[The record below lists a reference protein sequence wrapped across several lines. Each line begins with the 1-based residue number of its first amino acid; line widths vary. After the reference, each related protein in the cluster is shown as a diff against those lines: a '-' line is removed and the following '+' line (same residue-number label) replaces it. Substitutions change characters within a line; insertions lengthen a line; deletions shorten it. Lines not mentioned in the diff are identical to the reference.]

1 MTADSP
7 PPVTVEEARRRIA
20 ELRRDLVRHEHR
32 YYVLDDPDI
41 TDAEFDALMRELER
55 WEAAFPDLV
64 TPDSPSRR
72 VGGAPREGVE
82 KAAHS
87 SVMLSLENAFDDAE
101 LRDFDRRARELA
113 GAETLDYV
121 GELKL
126 DGASMAVRFVAGRL
140 DLALTRGDGVE
151 GEVITPNART
161 VRSLPLS
168 VDPVALREANVPP
181 DFEVRG
187 EVVMPR
193 EAFARLNRRQIDE
206 GGKTFANPRNAA
218 AGALRMLDARVT
230 AARRLDFHAYALLAG
245 GEPVLDSHWASLE
258 VLKRLG
264 FKVAAE
270 HARLSGVDALPPFR
284 DRCMARRDT
293 LPYDIDGVVFKLDDT
308 ALWRRLGATSKS
320 PRWAIACK
328 PAAQQAETVV
338 EDIDVQVG
346 RTGAVTP
353 RARLRPVEVGGV
365 TVSRATLHNEDEIAR
380 LGLQIGDRVVV
391 ERSGDVIP
399 KVVRVAAEGADRR
412 PFRMPAYCPACGSPV
427 VREADEVVARCIN
440 VSCPARLRESILHF
454 AHRTAMNIDVLG
466 DWLVGTL
473 IRPRSGGEEVGPEV
487 EPGLGDRAMV
497 EGIADLYE
505 LKAEALAD
513 LQKEST
519 IGEERAAVL
528 VEGLARARAGLTPA
542 RVLHALGIPGLG
554 RQQAERLAAAV
565 PDLERTA
572 AATVEELE
580 QAARISRRHAE
591 SVQAFFVEPA
601 HRRLAALAGRLA
613 RGTEPAPSDAARDGG
628 PAPDA
633 SPAEPSTRPPI
644 EARAGE
650 VGLPPDVPPA
660 EPSARLPLDD
670 RPPDGG
676 RSLDDAFAKALRRW
690 VQRSVEGVRGIGP
703 RLAGRLV
710 DLGLVQSPGDLYTLD
725 TALAARVPVPIKL
738 GKRSADKVIEGL
750 ERSKGAAL
758 GRLVYGLGIRH
769 VGARTA
775 ELLAARFRSLDGL
788 REASAAELEAVEEVG
803 PTIAES
809 VRTFFG
815 AEGNRK
821 QIERLQQAGL
831 NPVVEAPVAGVDATP
846 PPALDGKTFVLTGTL
861 SAMTRD
867 EARAGIRAL
876 GGRVVGS
883 VSRKTDYVVVGD
895 NPGSKLQKARGLEI
909 EVLEEADF
917 KRLLDGGMAGGFPQA
932 TGKGAET
939 PAVPLREPVTSDE
952 EQPAEDAG
960 GPAAPALFA
969 GRTFVLAGRLRTK
982 QADVKARIEAV
993 GGRVKGSVSRNTD
1006 YLVAGASPGSKR
1018 QKAEQLGVAVIDEA
1032 AFQALLEDGGAAA
1045 ADSAPAAAD
1054 DSSPASSPER
1064 R

>member
-1 MTADSP
+1 MPADSTSRIAIDE
-7 PPVTVEEARRRIA
+7 VRCRIA

-41 TDAEFDALMRELER
+41 TDAEFDAKMRELER
-55 WEAAFPDLV
+55 WEARFPDLV
-64 TPDSPSRR
+64 TPDSPTRR

-151 GEVITPNART
+151 GEIITPNART
-161 VRSLPLS
+161 LRSLPLA
-168 VDPVALREANVPP
+168 VDPDALRVAEVPP

-193 EAFARLNRRQIDE
+193 EAFARLNRRQIEE

-230 AARRLDFHAYALLAG
+230 AARRLDFHAYSLLVA
-245 GEPVLDSHWASLE
+245 GEPVLGSHWASLE

-270 HARLSGVDALPPFR
+270 RARLSGVDALPPFR
-284 DRCMARRDT
+284 DRCIARREA

-308 ALWRRLGATSKS
+308 AVWRRLGATSKS

-412 PFRMPAYCPACGSPV
+412 PFRMPADCPVCRSPV
-427 VREADEVVARCIN
+427 VREAEEVVARCVN
-440 VSCPARLRESILHF
+440 ASCPARLKESILHF

-466 DWLVGTL
+466 DWLVGEL
-473 IRPRSGGEEVGPEV
+473 VGR
-487 EPGLGDRAMV
+487 GLVRGL
-497 EGIADLYE
+497 ADLYS
-505 LKAEALAD
+505 LDAGQLSD
-513 LQKEST
+513 LEKEST
-519 IGEERAAVL
+519 IGEERAAAL
-528 VEGLARARAGLTPA
+528 VEGLARARAGLTPP

-565 PDLERTA
+565 PDLDRIA
-572 AATVEELE
+572 RASVEELV
-580 QAARISRRHAE
+580 QLAGIGRRHAE
-591 SVQAFFVEPA
+591 SVRAFFVEPA
-601 HRRLAALAGRLA
+601 HRRLAVLAGRLA
-613 RGTEPAPSDAARDGG
+613 PGVEAPSRATGDGG
-628 PAPDA
+628 PPPDV
-633 SPAEPSTRPPI
+633 SSAELATRPPLDGRLRDI
-644 EARAGE
+644 E
-650 VGLPPDVPPA
+650 LPPPDVPPA
-660 EPSARLPLDD
+660 GPSVRSPLPSDATGDGGPPPDASSAELLTRPPLDD
-670 RPPDGG
+670 GLPHVGLAGDG
-676 RSLDDAFAKALRRW
+676 AFARALRRW
-690 VQRSVEGVRGIGP
+690 VQRGVEGVRGIGP
-703 RLAGRLV
+703 GLAGRLV
-710 DLGLVQSPGDLYTLD
+710 DLGLVRSPGDLYALD
-725 TALAARVPVPIKL
+725 TARVARVPVPIKL

-750 ERSKGAAL
+750 ERSKKSPL

-788 REASAAELEAVEEVG
+788 RAASAEELEAVEEVG

-821 QIERLQQAGL
+821 QIDRLQQAGV
-831 NPVVEAPVAGVDATP
+831 NPVDEAPVAGADATP
-846 PPALDGKTFVLTGTL
+846 PALAGKTFVLTGTL
-861 SAMTRD
+861 ESMTRP
-867 EARAGIRAL
+867 EAKTRIEAL
-876 GGRVVGS
+876 GGRV
-883 VSRKTDYVVVGD
+883 
-895 NPGSKLQKARGLEI
+895 A
-909 EVLEEADF
+909 
-917 KRLLDGGMAGGFPQA
+917 
-932 TGKGAET
+932 
-939 PAVPLREPVTSDE
+939 
-952 EQPAEDAG
+952 
-960 GPAAPALFA
+960 
-969 GRTFVLAGRLRTK
+969 
-982 QADVKARIEAV
+982 
-993 GGRVKGSVSRNTD
+993 GSVSRNTD
-1006 YLVAGASPGSKR
+1006 YVVTGENPGSKR
-1018 QKAEQLGVAVIDEA
+1018 QKAEKLGVAVIDEA
-1032 AFQALLEDGGAAA
+1032 QLRALLQDGAGL
-1045 ADSAPAAAD
+1045 ADLPGD
-1054 DSSPASSPER
+1054 R
-1064 R
+1064 TGG

>member
-1 MTADSP
+1 MTGSMPADSQP
-7 PPVTVEEARRRIA
+7 EAAAEEARRRITD
-20 ELRRDLVRHEHR
+20 LRRDLVRHEHR

-41 TDAEFDALMRELER
+41 TDAEFDALMRELEG
-55 WEAAFPDLV
+55 WETRFPELV
-64 TPDSPSRR
+64 TPDSPSQR

-101 LRDFDRRARELA
+101 LRDFDRRARELS

-126 DGASMAVRFVAGRL
+126 DGASMAVRFVSGRL

-161 VRSLPLS
+161 LRSLPLA
-168 VDPVALREANVPP
+168 VDPAALRQAEVPP

-193 EAFARLNRRQIDE
+193 EAFARLNRRQIEE
-206 GGKTFANPRNAA
+206 GKQTFANPRNAA
-218 AGALRMLDARVT
+218 AGALRMLDAAVT
-230 AARRLDFHAYALLAG
+230 ASRRLDFHAYSLLVG

-284 DRCMARRDT
+284 DRCLARRDA

-399 KVVRVAAEGADRR
+399 KVVRVAAPGAERR
-412 PFRMPAYCPACGSPV
+412 PFRMPAECPVCGSPV
-427 VREADEVVARCIN
+427 VREAEEVVARCVN
-440 VSCPARLRESILHF
+440 TSCPARLKESILHF

-466 DWLVGTL
+466 DWLVGEL
-473 IRPRSGGEEVGPEV
+473 VGR
-487 EPGLGDRAMV
+487 GLVKGL
-497 EGIADLYE
+497 ADLYGLE
-505 LKAEALAD
+505 AEGLAD
-513 LQKEST
+513 LEKEST
-519 IGEERAAVL
+519 IGEDRAAVL
-528 VEGLARARAGLTPA
+528 VEGLAHARAGLTPA
-542 RVLHALGIPGLG
+542 RLLHALGIPGLG

-565 PDLERTA
+565 PDLERIA
-572 AATVEELE
+572 GASVEELE
-580 QAARISRRHAE
+580 QVAGISRRHAE
-591 SVQAFFVEPA
+591 SVRAFFVEPA
-601 HRRLAALAGRLA
+601 HRRLAVLAGRLA
-613 RGTEPAPSDAARDGG
+613 PSVDAASDAAGG
-628 PAPDA
+628 GAPPPDVSRA
-633 SPAEPSTRPPI
+633 QPSTRPPLDDRPGDVGPPPPDRPPA
-644 EARAGE
+644 EPAARPPLDDGPLD
-650 VGLPPDVPPA
+650 VRLPPLDVPPA
-660 EPSARLPLDD
+660 EPSARPPLDD
-670 RPPDGG
+670 GPPDVGLPRDG
-676 RSLDDAFAKALRRW
+676 AFARALRRW

-703 RLAGRLV
+703 GLAGRLV
-710 DLGLVQSPGDLYTLD
+710 DLGLVRSPGDLYALD
-725 TALAARVPVPIKL
+725 TAQVARVPVPIKL
-738 GKRSADKVIEGL
+738 GKRSADRVIEGL
-750 ERSKGAAL
+750 ERSKNASL

-775 ELLAARFRSLDGL
+775 ELLAARFHGLDGL
-788 REASAAELEAVEEVG
+788 REASAEELEAVDEVG

-809 VRTFFG
+809 VRTFFD
-815 AEGNRK
+815 AERNRE
-821 QIERLQQAGL
+821 QIERLQQAGVD
-831 NPVVEAPVAGVDATP
+831 PVDEAPVAAADATP
-846 PPALDGKTFVLTGTL
+846 PALAEKTFVLTGSL
-861 SAMTRD
+861 ESMTRS
-867 EARAGIRAL
+867 EAKARIEAL
-876 GGRVVGS
+876 GGRV
-883 VSRKTDYVVVGD
+883 
-895 NPGSKLQKARGLEI
+895 A
-909 EVLEEADF
+909 
-917 KRLLDGGMAGGFPQA
+917 
-932 TGKGAET
+932 
-939 PAVPLREPVTSDE
+939 
-952 EQPAEDAG
+952 
-960 GPAAPALFA
+960 
-969 GRTFVLAGRLRTK
+969 
-982 QADVKARIEAV
+982 
-993 GGRVKGSVSRNTD
+993 GSVSRNTD
-1006 YLVAGASPGSKR
+1006 YVVAGESPGSKR
-1018 QKAEQLGVAVIDEA
+1018 QKAEKLGVAVVDEA
-1032 AFQALLEDGGAAA
+1032 QFRALLQDGAAA
-1045 ADSAPAAAD
+1045 AADPASAAAARE
-1054 DSSPASSPER
+1054 SSPGSSPER

>member
-1 MTADSP
+1 MPADSP
-7 PPVTVEEARRRIA
+7 LQATDDEARRRIA
-20 ELRRDLVRHEHR
+20 GLRRDLVRHEHR

-41 TDAEFDALMRELER
+41 TDAEFDALMRELEQL
-55 WEAAFPDLV
+55 EARFPDLV
-64 TPDSPSRR
+64 MPDSPSRR

-87 SVMLSLENAFDDAE
+87 SMMLSLENAFDDAE

-113 GAETLDYV
+113 EAETLDYV

-161 VRSLPLS
+161 LRSLPLS
-168 VDPVALREANVPP
+168 VDRDILKEAGVPP

-193 EAFARLNRRQIDE
+193 EAFARLNRRQIEE

-230 AARRLDFHAYALLAG
+230 AARRLDFHAYALLAA
-245 GEPVLDSHWASLE
+245 GEPLLDSHWASLQ

-284 DRCMARRDT
+284 DTCMARRDV

-399 KVVRVAAEGADRR
+399 KVVWVAAEGAERR
-412 PFRMPAYCPACGSPV
+412 PFRMPADCPVCASPV
-427 VREADEVVARCIN
+427 VREAEEVVARCVN
-440 VSCPARLRESILHF
+440 ASCPARLKESILHF

-466 DWLVGTL
+466 DWLVGEL
-473 IRPRSGGEEVGPEV
+473 VGR
-487 EPGLGDRAMV
+487 GLVKGL
-497 EGIADLYE
+497 ADLY
-505 LKAEALAD
+505 ALQAD
-513 LQKEST
+513 RLAHLEKEST

-528 VEGLARARAGLTPA
+528 IEGLARARAGLTPA
-542 RVLHALGIPGLG
+542 GLLHALGIPGLG

-565 PDLERTA
+565 PDLERIA
-572 AATVEELE
+572 AATAEELE
-580 QAARISRRHAE
+580 RAPGIARRHAE
-591 SVQAFFVEPA
+591 SAGAYFSEPA
-601 HRRLAALAGRLA
+601 HRRLAALAGGLLS
-613 RGTEPAPSDAARDGG
+613 GIKPAPSAAEREG
-628 PAPDA
+628 
-633 SPAEPSTRPPI
+633 
-644 EARAGE
+644 RA
-650 VGLPPDVPPA
+650 PPDVSPA
-660 EPSARLPLDD
+660 GSSSHPALRERTRGVGPPSADLAGGATAHLALRNHNHMQDVGSPTDVPLSE
-670 RPPDGG
+670 P
-676 RSLDDAFAKALRRW
+676 FAQALRRF

-703 RLAGRLV
+703 GLAGRLV
-710 DLGLVQSPGDLYTLD
+710 DLGLVRSPRDLYSLD
-725 TALAARVPVPIKL
+725 RARASRVPVPIKL
-738 GKRSADKVIEGL
+738 GKRSANKVIEGL

-775 ELLAARFRSLDGL
+775 ELLASRFCSLSGL
-788 REASAAELEAVEEVG
+788 AEASAEELEAVEEVG
-803 PTIAES
+803 PTIAAS
-809 VRTFFG
+809 VMAFF
-815 AEGNRK
+815 AASRNRE
-821 QIERLQQAGL
+821 QIDRLRA
-831 NPVVEAPVAGVDATP
+831 VGVDPVEDA
-846 PPALDGKTFVLTGTL
+846 PAARGDDAPAALAGKTLVLTGTL
-861 SAMTRD
+861 AAMTRT
-867 EARAGIRAL
+867 EAKARIEAL
-876 GGRVVGS
+876 GGRVAGS
-883 VSRKTDYVVVGD
+883 VSRSTDYVV
-895 NPGSKLQKARGLEI
+895 
-909 EVLEEADF
+909 
-917 KRLLDGGMAGGFPQA
+917 AG
-932 TGKGAET
+932 E
-939 PAVPLREPVTSDE
+939 
-952 EQPAEDAG
+952 
-960 GPAAPALFA
+960 
-969 GRTFVLAGRLRTK
+969 
-982 QADVKARIEAV
+982 
-993 GGRVKGSVSRNTD
+993 
-1006 YLVAGASPGSKR
+1006 SPGSKR

-1032 AFQALLEDGGAAA
+1032 GLRALLEDGVAAA
-1045 ADSAPAAAD
+1045 AEPAPAAAAN
-1054 DSSPASSPER
+1054 DSSLAPPER

>member
-1 MTADSP
+1 MPADSQPQVTAD
-7 PPVTVEEARRRIA
+7 EARRRIA
-20 ELRRDLVRHEHR
+20 DLRRDLVRYEHR

-41 TDAEFDALMRELER
+41 TDAEFDAKMRELEQ
-55 WEAAFPDLV
+55 WEARFPELV

-113 GAETLDYV
+113 GAESLDYV

-126 DGASMAVRFVAGRL
+126 DGASMAVRFVSGRL

-161 VRSLPLS
+161 LRSLPLS
-168 VDPVALREANVPP
+168 VDAGVLHEAGVPP

-193 EAFARLNRRQIDE
+193 EAFARLNRRQIEE

-245 GEPVLDSHWASLE
+245 GEPVLGSHWASLE
-258 VLKRLG
+258 LLKRLG

-270 HARLSGVDALPPFR
+270 RARLSGVDALPPFR
-284 DRCMARRDT
+284 DRCMARRDL

-338 EDIDVQVG
+338 EDVDVQVG

-412 PFRMPAYCPACGSPV
+412 PFRMPADCPVCSSPV
-427 VREADEVVARCIN
+427 VREAEEVVARCVN
-440 VSCPARLRESILHF
+440 ASCPARLKESILHF

-466 DWLVGTL
+466 DWLVGEL
-473 IRPRSGGEEVGPEV
+473 VGR
-487 EPGLGDRAMV
+487 GLVKGL
-497 EGIADLYE
+497 ADLYS
-505 LKAEALAD
+505 LRAGQLAD
-513 LQKEST
+513 LEKEST
-519 IGEERAAVL
+519 IGEERAAKL
-528 VEGLARARAGLTPA
+528 VDGLAHARAGLMPA
-542 RVLHALGIPGLG
+542 GVLHALGIPGLG

-565 PDLERTA
+565 PDLERVA
-572 AATVEELE
+572 GAPVEELE
-580 QAARISRRHAE
+580 ETAGISQRDAA
-591 SVQAFFVEPA
+591 SVQAFFAEPA
-601 HRRLAALAGRLA
+601 HQRLAELAGGLVSSV
-613 RGTEPAPSDAARDGG
+613 GPSPSDGF
-628 PAPDA
+628 
-633 SPAEPSTRPPI
+633 
-644 EARAGE
+644 RAGGSRPE
-650 VGLPPDVPPA
+650 VAPA
-660 EPSARLPLDD
+660 EPSAHPPLDD
-670 RPPDGG
+670 RAQDVGPPPDLTPAGSSAG
-676 RSLDDAFAKALRRW
+676 RSLGDRPPAGGLPPDAPSAEASSRLRSDDRSPDVGPSPDGAFAPALRRW
-690 VQRSVEGVRGIGP
+690 VQRSVAGVRGIGP
-703 RLAGRLV
+703 GLAGRLV
-710 DLGLVQSPGDLYTLD
+710 DLGLVRSPGDLYALD
-725 TALAARVPVPIKL
+725 TALVARVPVPIKL

-750 ERSKGAAL
+750 ERSKNASL

-788 REASAAELEAVEEVG
+788 REASAEELEAVDEVG

-815 AEGNRK
+815 AERNRE
-821 QIERLQQAGL
+821 QIDRLQQAGV
-831 NPVVEAPVAGVDATP
+831 NPVDEAPAAAADAA
-846 PPALDGKTFVLTGTL
+846 PPALAGKTFVLTGTL
-861 SAMTRD
+861 ESMTRS
-867 EARAGIRAL
+867 EAKARIEAL
-876 GGRVVGS
+876 GGRV
-883 VSRKTDYVVVGD
+883 
-895 NPGSKLQKARGLEI
+895 A
-909 EVLEEADF
+909 
-917 KRLLDGGMAGGFPQA
+917 
-932 TGKGAET
+932 
-939 PAVPLREPVTSDE
+939 
-952 EQPAEDAG
+952 
-960 GPAAPALFA
+960 
-969 GRTFVLAGRLRTK
+969 
-982 QADVKARIEAV
+982 
-993 GGRVKGSVSRNTD
+993 GSVSRNTD
-1006 YLVAGASPGSKR
+1006 YVVAGESPGSKR
-1018 QKAEQLGVAVIDEA
+1018 QKAEKLGVAVIDET
-1032 AFQALLEDGGAAA
+1032 QIRALLQDGAGF
-1045 ADSAPAAAD
+1045 ADVPGD
-1054 DSSPASSPER
+1054 R
-1064 R
+1064 TGG

>member
-1 MTADSP
+1 MPADSP
-7 PPVTVEEARRRIA
+7 PQVMVDDARRRIA

-41 TDAEFDALMRELER
+41 TDAEFDALMRELEQL
-55 WEAAFPDLV
+55 EARFPELV

-113 GAETLDYV
+113 EAETLDYV

-161 VRSLPLS
+161 LRSLPLS
-168 VDPVALREANVPP
+168 VDPDALRDAGVPP

-193 EAFARLNRRQIDE
+193 EAFARLNRRQLEE

-245 GEPVLDSHWASLE
+245 GEPLLDSHWASLE

-270 HARLSGVDALPPFR
+270 HARVSGVDALPPFR

-412 PFRMPAYCPACGSPV
+412 PFRMPADCPACGSPV
-427 VREADEVVARCIN
+427 VREAEEVVARCVN
-440 VSCPARLRESILHF
+440 ASCPARLKESILHF

-466 DWLVGTL
+466 DWLVGEL
-473 IRPRSGGEEVGPEV
+473 VGRSQGGDADADLGRGP
-487 EPGLGDRAMV
+487 GDRV
-497 EGIADLYE
+497 GVKGIADLYGLRSE
-505 LKAEALAD
+505 QLAGLEKEA
-513 LQKEST
+513 T
-519 IGEERAAVL
+519 VGEDRAAVL
-528 VEGLARARAGLTPA
+528 VENLARARADLTPG
-542 RVLHALGIPGLG
+542 RVLHALGIPGLDANK
-554 RQQAERLAAAV
+554 AEDLAAAMPDLGRLAAADAG
-565 PDLERTA
+565 DLER
-572 AATVEELE
+572 V
-580 QAARISRRHAE
+580 RGISPRHAE
-591 SVQAFFVEPA
+591 SIRTFFSEPA
-601 HRRLAALAGRLA
+601 HRQLAELAGRLA
-613 RGTEPAPSDAARDGG
+613 SGLERKKDAPRTVAPPTEAF
-628 PAPDA
+628 
-633 SPAEPSTRPPI
+633 TR
-644 EARAGE
+644 
-650 VGLPPDVPPA
+650 
-660 EPSARLPLDD
+660 
-670 RPPDGG
+670 
-676 RSLDDAFAKALRRW
+676 ALRRF
-690 VQRSVEGVRGIGP
+690 VLRSVAGVRGIGP
-703 RLAGRLV
+703 GLAGKLV
-710 DLGLVQSPGDLYTLD
+710 DFGLVRSPRDLYTLE
-725 TALAARVPVPIKL
+725 AVRVAQVPVRIKL
-738 GKRSADKVIEGL
+738 GKKSADKVIEGID
-750 ERSKGAAL
+750 RSKSAAL

-775 ELLAARFRSLDGL
+775 ELLASHFRSLTAL
-788 REASAAELEAVEEVG
+788 AEASAEELEAVEEVG
-803 PTIAES
+803 PTIAAS
-809 VRTFFG
+809 VRAFF
-815 AEGNRK
+815 AASGNRE
-821 QIERLQQAGL
+821 QIDRLRA
-831 NPVVEAPVAGVDATP
+831 AGVDPVEEA
-846 PPALDGKTFVLTGTL
+846 PPAADAAAPAALAGKTFVLTGTL
-861 SAMTRD
+861 EAMTRT
-867 EARAGIRAL
+867 EAKARIEAL
-876 GGRVVGS
+876 GGRV
-883 VSRKTDYVVVGD
+883 
-895 NPGSKLQKARGLEI
+895 
-909 EVLEEADF
+909 
-917 KRLLDGGMAGGFPQA
+917 
-932 TGKGAET
+932 AE
-939 PAVPLREPVTSDE
+939 
-952 EQPAEDAG
+952 
-960 GPAAPALFA
+960 
-969 GRTFVLAGRLRTK
+969 
-982 QADVKARIEAV
+982 
-993 GGRVKGSVSRNTD
+993 SVSRNTD
-1006 YLVAGASPGSKR
+1006 YVVAGESPGSKR
-1018 QKAEQLGVAVIDEA
+1018 QRAERLGVAVIDEA
-1032 AFQALLEDGGAAA
+1032 RFHAILEDGVTTTAEPP
-1045 ADSAPAAAD
+1045 PAAATN
-1054 DSSPASSPER
+1054 DSSPASSTIDGV
-1064 R
+1064 

>member
-1 MTADSP
+1 MPADPPPEVTADA
-7 PPVTVEEARRRIA
+7 ARRRIA
-20 ELRRDLVRHEHR
+20 GLRRDLVRHEHR

-41 TDAEFDALMRELER
+41 TDAEFDALMRELEQL
-55 WEAAFPDLV
+55 EARFPELV

-113 GAETLDYV
+113 EAETLDYV

-161 VRSLPLS
+161 LRSLPLS
-168 VDPVALREANVPP
+168 VDPDALRDAGVPP

-193 EAFARLNRRQIDE
+193 EAFARLNRRQMEE

-245 GEPVLDSHWASLE
+245 GEPLLDSHWASLQ

-284 DRCMARRDT
+284 DRCMARRDV

-399 KVVRVAAEGADRR
+399 KVVRVAAEGAGRR
-412 PFRMPAYCPACGSPV
+412 PFRMPADCPACGSPV
-427 VREADEVVARCIN
+427 VREAEEVVARCVN
-440 VSCPARLRESILHF
+440 ASCPDRLKESILHF

-466 DWLVGTL
+466 DWLVGEL
-473 IRPRSGGEEVGPEV
+473 VGR
-487 EPGLGDRAMV
+487 GLVKGL
-497 EGIADLYE
+497 ADLYGLE
-505 LKAEALAD
+505 AEELAD
-513 LQKEST
+513 LEKEST

-528 VEGLARARAGLTPA
+528 VEGLARARAGLTTA

-554 RQQAERLAAAV
+554 RRQVERLAVAA
-565 PDLERTA
+565 PDLEPVA
-572 AATVEELE
+572 EATVEDLE
-580 QAARISRRHAE
+580 RVAGISRRHAE
-591 SVQAFFVEPA
+591 SVRAFFVEPA
-601 HRRLAALAGRLA
+601 HRWLAGLAGRMA
-613 RGTEPAPSDAARDGG
+613 PGVEGAPSDASGDGG
-628 PAPDA
+628 PPPDVSSA
-633 SPAEPSTRPPI
+633 GSSTRPPLDVPPRDAGLPPPDVPSAEPSTRSSIDDGPLD
-644 EARAGE
+644 
-650 VGLPPDVPPA
+650 VGLP
-660 EPSARLPLDD
+660 R
-670 RPPDGG
+670 DG
-676 RSLDDAFAKALRRW
+676 AFARALRRW

-703 RLAGRLV
+703 GLAGRLV
-710 DLGLVQSPGDLYTLD
+710 DLGLVRSPRDLYALD
-725 TALAARVPVPIKL
+725 TAQVARVPVPIKL

-750 ERSKGAAL
+750 ERSKSGSL

-775 ELLAARFRSLDGL
+775 ELLAVRFRSLDGL
-788 REASAAELEAVEEVG
+788 REASAEELEAVEEVG
-803 PTIAES
+803 PTIAAS
-809 VRTFFG
+809 VRAFF
-815 AEGNRK
+815 AASGNRE
-821 QIERLQQAGL
+821 QLDRLRA
-831 NPVVEAPVAGVDATP
+831 AGVDPVEEA
-846 PPALDGKTFVLTGTL
+846 PPAADAAAPAALAGKTFVLTGTL
-861 SAMTRD
+861 EAMTRT
-867 EARAGIRAL
+867 EARARIETL
-876 GGRVVGS
+876 GGRVAGS
-883 VSRKTDYVVVGD
+883 VSPNTDYVV
-895 NPGSKLQKARGLEI
+895 
-909 EVLEEADF
+909 
-917 KRLLDGGMAGGFPQA
+917 AG
-932 TGKGAET
+932 E
-939 PAVPLREPVTSDE
+939 
-952 EQPAEDAG
+952 
-960 GPAAPALFA
+960 
-969 GRTFVLAGRLRTK
+969 
-982 QADVKARIEAV
+982 
-993 GGRVKGSVSRNTD
+993 
-1006 YLVAGASPGSKR
+1006 SPGSKR
-1018 QKAEQLGVAVIDEA
+1018 QKAERLGVAVIDESRFRA
-1032 AFQALLEDGGAAA
+1032 ILEDGLTTIAEPPPAAA
-1045 ADSAPAAAD
+1045 AN
-1054 DSSPASSPER
+1054 DSSLASSTIDGV
-1064 R
+1064 

>member
-1 MTADSP
+1 MPADSP
-7 PPVTVEEARRRIA
+7 PQVMVDEARRRIA

-41 TDAEFDALMRELER
+41 TDAEFDALMRELEQL
-55 WEAAFPDLV
+55 EARFPELV

-113 GAETLDYV
+113 EAETLDYV

-161 VRSLPLS
+161 LRSLPLS
-168 VDPVALREANVPP
+168 VDPGVLREAGVPP

-193 EAFARLNRRQIDE
+193 EAFARLNRRQIEE

-245 GEPVLDSHWASLE
+245 GEPLLDSHWASLE

-412 PFRMPAYCPACGSPV
+412 PFRLPADCPACASPV
-427 VREADEVVARCIN
+427 VREADEVVARCVN
-440 VSCPARLRESILHF
+440 ASCPARLKESILHF

-466 DWLVGTL
+466 DWLVGEL
-473 IRPRSGGEEVGPEV
+473 IGRSQGGDADPELGRGP
-487 EPGLGDRAMV
+487 GDRV
-497 EGIADLYE
+497 RVKGVADLYGLRSE
-505 LKAEALAD
+505 QLAGLEKEA
-513 LQKEST
+513 T
-519 IGEERAAVL
+519 VGEDRAAVL
-528 VEGLARARAGLTPA
+528 VENLARARADLTPG
-542 RVLHALGIPGLG
+542 RVLHALGIPGLDA
-554 RQQAERLAAAV
+554 RKAEDLAAAMPDLGRLAAADAG
-565 PDLERTA
+565 DLER
-572 AATVEELE
+572 V
-580 QAARISRRHAE
+580 RGISPRHAE
-591 SVQAFFVEPA
+591 SIRTFFSEPA
-601 HRRLAALAGRLA
+601 HRQLTELAGRLA
-613 RGTEPAPSDAARDGG
+613 SGLERKRDARRTVAPPTE
-628 PAPDA
+628 
-633 SPAEPSTRPPI
+633 
-644 EARAGE
+644 
-650 VGLPPDVPPA
+650 
-660 EPSARLPLDD
+660 
-670 RPPDGG
+670 
-676 RSLDDAFAKALRRW
+676 AFMRALRRF
-690 VQRSVEGVRGIGP
+690 VQRSVAGVRGIGSG
-703 RLAGRLV
+703 LAGKLV
-710 DLGLVQSPGDLYTLD
+710 DVGLVRSPLDLYTLE
-725 TALAARVPVPIKL
+725 AVRVAQVPVRIKL
-738 GKRSADKVIEGL
+738 GKKSADKVIEGID
-750 ERSKGAAL
+750 RSKSAAL

-775 ELLAARFRSLDGL
+775 ELLASHFRSLTAL
-788 REASAAELEAVEEVG
+788 AEASAEELEAVEEVG
-803 PTIAES
+803 PTIAAS
-809 VRTFFG
+809 VRAFF
-815 AEGNRK
+815 AASGNRE
-821 QIERLQQAGL
+821 QIDRLRA
-831 NPVVEAPVAGVDATP
+831 AGVDPAEEA
-846 PPALDGKTFVLTGTL
+846 PPAADAAAPAALAGTTFVLTGTL
-861 SAMTRD
+861 EAMTRT
-867 EARAGIRAL
+867 EAKARIEAL
-876 GGRVVGS
+876 GGRV
-883 VSRKTDYVVVGD
+883 
-895 NPGSKLQKARGLEI
+895 A
-909 EVLEEADF
+909 
-917 KRLLDGGMAGGFPQA
+917 
-932 TGKGAET
+932 
-939 PAVPLREPVTSDE
+939 
-952 EQPAEDAG
+952 
-960 GPAAPALFA
+960 
-969 GRTFVLAGRLRTK
+969 
-982 QADVKARIEAV
+982 
-993 GGRVKGSVSRNTD
+993 GSVSRNTD
-1006 YLVAGASPGSKR
+1006 YVVAGESPGSKR
-1018 QKAEQLGVAVIDEA
+1018 QKAERLGVAVIDEA
-1032 AFQALLEDGGAAA
+1032 RFRAILEDGLTTIAEPPPAAA
-1045 ADSAPAAAD
+1045 AN
-1054 DSSPASSPER
+1054 DSSPASSTIDGV
-1064 R
+1064 

>member
-1 MTADSP
+1 MPADSP
-7 PPVTVEEARRRIA
+7 PQVMVDDARRRIA

-41 TDAEFDALMRELER
+41 TDAEFDALMRELEQL
-55 WEAAFPDLV
+55 EARFPDLV

-113 GAETLDYV
+113 EAETLDYV

-161 VRSLPLS
+161 LRSLPLS
-168 VDPVALREANVPP
+168 VDPGVLREARVPP

-193 EAFARLNRRQIDE
+193 EAFARLNRRQIEE

-245 GEPVLDSHWASLE
+245 GEPVLDSHWASLQ

-284 DRCMARRDT
+284 DRCMARRDA

-399 KVVRVAAEGADRR
+399 KVVRVAAEAAERR
-412 PFRMPAYCPACGSPV
+412 PFRMPADCPACGSPV
-427 VREADEVVARCIN
+427 VREAEEVVARCVN
-440 VSCPARLRESILHF
+440 ASCPARLKESILHF

-466 DWLVGTL
+466 DWLVGEL
-473 IRPRSGGEEVGPEV
+473 IGRSQGGDADPELGRGP
-487 EPGLGDRAMV
+487 GDRV
-497 EGIADLYE
+497 RVKGVADLYGLRSE
-505 LKAEALAD
+505 QLAGLEKEA
-513 LQKEST
+513 T
-519 IGEERAAVL
+519 VGEDRAAVL
-528 VEGLARARAGLTPA
+528 VENLARARADLTPG
-542 RVLHALGIPGLG
+542 RVLHALGIPGLDAKK
-554 RQQAERLAAAV
+554 AEDLAAAMPDLGRLAAADAG
-565 PDLERTA
+565 DLER
-572 AATVEELE
+572 V
-580 QAARISRRHAE
+580 RGISPRHAE
-591 SVQAFFVEPA
+591 SIRTFFSEPA
-601 HRRLAALAGRLA
+601 HRQLTELAGRLA
-613 RGTEPAPSDAARDGG
+613 SGLERKRDAPRTVAPPTEAF
-628 PAPDA
+628 
-633 SPAEPSTRPPI
+633 TR
-644 EARAGE
+644 
-650 VGLPPDVPPA
+650 
-660 EPSARLPLDD
+660 
-670 RPPDGG
+670 
-676 RSLDDAFAKALRRW
+676 ALRRF
-690 VQRSVEGVRGIGP
+690 VQRSVAGVRGIGSG
-703 RLAGRLV
+703 LAGKLV
-710 DLGLVQSPGDLYTLD
+710 DVGLVRSPRDLYTLE
-725 TALAARVPVPIKL
+725 TVRVAQVPVRIKL
-738 GKRSADKVIEGL
+738 GKKSADKVIEGID
-750 ERSKGAAL
+750 RSKSAAL

-775 ELLAARFRSLDGL
+775 ELLASHFRSLTAL
-788 REASAAELEAVEEVG
+788 AEASAEELEAVEEVG
-803 PTIAES
+803 PTIAAS
-809 VRTFFG
+809 VRAFF
-815 AEGNRK
+815 AASGNRE
-821 QIERLQQAGL
+821 QIDRLRA
-831 NPVVEAPVAGVDATP
+831 AGVDPVEEA
-846 PPALDGKTFVLTGTL
+846 PPAADAAAPAALAGKTFVLTGTL
-861 SAMTRD
+861 EAMTRT
-867 EARAGIRAL
+867 EAKARIEAL
-876 GGRVVGS
+876 GGRV
-883 VSRKTDYVVVGD
+883 
-895 NPGSKLQKARGLEI
+895 A
-909 EVLEEADF
+909 
-917 KRLLDGGMAGGFPQA
+917 
-932 TGKGAET
+932 
-939 PAVPLREPVTSDE
+939 
-952 EQPAEDAG
+952 
-960 GPAAPALFA
+960 
-969 GRTFVLAGRLRTK
+969 
-982 QADVKARIEAV
+982 
-993 GGRVKGSVSRNTD
+993 GSVSRNTD
-1006 YLVAGASPGSKR
+1006 YVVAGESPGSKR
-1018 QKAEQLGVAVIDEA
+1018 QKAERLGVAVIDEA
-1032 AFQALLEDGGAAA
+1032 RFRAILEDGLTTTAEPPPAAA
-1045 ADSAPAAAD
+1045 AN
-1054 DSSPASSPER
+1054 DSSPASSTIDGV
-1064 R
+1064 